1 MPFLLLI
8 AGAILA
14 IAAFNN
20 SQGTLATE
28 LETDVPAYLKW
39 GLAVGAVGALGWIPG
54 MSTISRYLVALVMVV
69 LVVTQWSNIQAGFQ
83 NFFNYFGSG
92 ASGQASA
99 ASATPASQYA
109 ANPANPQIT
118 AAAVSGT
125 GTIPTSSSAYAGNVN
140 AAGQLQT
147 VTSPYGAYDPG
158 MFLAA
163 FEAGFGGFGGVV

>member
-28 LETDVPAYLKW
+28 LEQDVPAYLKW

-69 LVVTQWSNIQAGFQ
+69 LVVTQWANIQAGFQ

-118 AAAVSGT
+118 QAAVSGT
-125 GTIPTSSSAYAGNVN
+125 GSIPVTSSAYAGNVN